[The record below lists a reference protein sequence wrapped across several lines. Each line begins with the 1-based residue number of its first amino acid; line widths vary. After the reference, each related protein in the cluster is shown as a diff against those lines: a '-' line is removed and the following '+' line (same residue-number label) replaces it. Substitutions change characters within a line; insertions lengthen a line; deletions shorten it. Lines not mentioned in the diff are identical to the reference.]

1 MCFNLKM
8 QGMKEIS
15 FLSEQNFFLNLHWL
29 NYLTTESLVHSKL
42 PLPAT
47 HRKEEVNS
55 NSNPSCLYLK
65 QTNAKLLLKL
75 TTDERWQVQKFFQ
88 VSTFFTDHC

>member
-75 TTDERWQVQKFFQ
+75 TTNERW
-88 VSTFFTDHC
+88 